1 MKIIG
6 IVAGRHQ
13 EQALRIKAA
22 ILQIDAGVEIM
33 VDDGEFKMDEAF
45 KKSDCKINDSNAVE
59 RLASRGAQV
68 VAFSCGCPHGFMS
81 ESARQT
87 TTRLVDPC
95 DEAGVQLFGRSL
107 CREDSSATDPA
118 PLPKPFKVGL
128 GGRPGTCGNR

>member
-22 ILQIDAGVEIM
+22 ILKIDAGVEIM

-45 KKSDCKINDSNAVE
+45 KKSDCKINNFNAVE

-68 VAFSCGCPHGFMS
+68 VAFSCG
-81 ESARQT
+81 
-87 TTRLVDPC
+87 
-95 DEAGVQLFGRSL
+95 
-107 CREDSSATDPA
+107 
-118 PLPKPFKVGL
+118 
-128 GGRPGTCGNR
+128 